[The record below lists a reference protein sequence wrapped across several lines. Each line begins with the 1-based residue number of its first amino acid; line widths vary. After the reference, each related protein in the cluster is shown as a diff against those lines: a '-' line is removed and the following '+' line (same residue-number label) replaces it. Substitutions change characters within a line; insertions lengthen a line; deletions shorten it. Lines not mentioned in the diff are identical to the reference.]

1 MKQAEKKELITYL
14 SQFVTE
20 ERKQKIEQIL
30 QQRTRWVTVVLEDIY
45 QPHNASACLRSCDGF
60 GVQDIHIIENRN
72 SFDLNRDV
80 SLGSD
85 RWLTLYRYTQT
96 GINNTQLCLDKLKEK
111 GYKIVATT
119 PHEKEINIE
128 QVPVDQKLA
137 LLFGTELNGLSD
149 DAFSEADYFVKIPM
163 FGFCES
169 FNISVSVALCLYE
182 ITTRLRGSE
191 TDWSLSESEKLEI
204 QLSWLRQSIRG
215 GQLIEQRFITEL
227 NSTRD

>member
-1 MKQAEKKELITYL
+1 MKQADKKELITYL

-20 ERKQKIEQIL
+20 ERKQKIDQIS
-30 QQRTRWVTVVLEDIY
+30 QQRTRWVTIVLEDIY

-60 GVQDIHIIENRN
+60 GVQDVHIIENRN

-85 RWLTLYRYTQT
+85 RWLTLYRYTQKE
-96 GINNTQLCLDKLKEK
+96 INNTQLCLNKLKEK

-149 DAFSEADYFVKIPM
+149 EAFSQADYFVKIPM

-182 ITTRLRGSE
+182 ITTRLRRSE
-191 TDWSLSESEKLEI
+191 TDWSLSESEKLDI

-215 GQLIEQRFITEL
+215 GELIEKKFITEL
-227 NSTRD
+227 NSNLD

>member
-1 MKQAEKKELITYL
+1 MKQANKKELITYL

-20 ERKQKIEQIL
+20 ERKQKIDQIS
-30 QQRTRWVTVVLEDIY
+30 QQRTRWVTIVLEDIY

-60 GVQDIHIIENRN
+60 GVQDVHIIENRN

-85 RWLTLYRYTQT
+85 RWLTLYRYSQT
-96 GINNTQLCLDKLKEK
+96 GINNTQLCLDKLKKK

-119 PHEKEINIE
+119 PHEKEIKVE
-128 QVPVDQKLA
+128 QIPVDQKLA

-149 DAFSEADYFVKIPM
+149 EAFSQADYFVKIPM

-204 QLSWLRQSIRG
+204 QLNWLRQSIRG
-215 GQLIEQRFITEL
+215 GTLIEQKFITEL
-227 NSTRD
+227 NSTPD

>member
-1 MKQAEKKELITYL
+1 MKQADKKDLITYL

-20 ERKQKIEQIL
+20 ERKQKIDQIS

-45 QPHNASACLRSCDGF
+45 QPHHASACLRSCDGF
-60 GVQDIHIIENRN
+60 GVQDVHIIENRN

-85 RWLTLYRYTQT
+85 RWLTLYRYTQKE
-96 GINNTQLCLDKLKEK
+96 INNTQLCLDKLKEQ

-119 PHEKEINIE
+119 PHEKDIKIE

-149 DAFSEADYFVKIPM
+149 HAFSQADYFVRIPM
-163 FGFCES
+163 FGFSES

-182 ITTRLRGSE
+182 ITTRLRRSE

-215 GQLIEQRFITEL
+215 GTLIEQKFITEL
-227 NSTRD
+227 QSTPD